1 MCPWNM
7 QRFHNN
13 FWNVVIKKGNSIAC
27 EESRVA
33 IMPTWEMSDEQMAQ
47 VYRNWNQYVIQ
58 TVPKE
63 KLLIYNVKEG
73 VAPLE
78 KFLGD

>member
-1 MCPWNM
+1 MCQWNM
-7 QRFHNN
+7 QRFHNY
-13 FWNVVIKKGNSIAC
+13 FWNVVIEKGNSVVS
-27 EESRVA
+27 EQSRVA
-33 IMPTWEMSDEQMAQ
+33 ILPTWEMSDEQMAK
-47 VYRNWNQYVIQ
+47 VYRNWNQYVIH

-78 KFLGD
+78 RFLGS

>member
-1 MCPWNM
+1 M

-13 FWNVVIKKGNSIAC
+13 FWNVVIEKGNSIAS

-33 IMPTWEMSDEQMAQ
+33 IMPTWEISDEQMAQ

-78 KFLGD
+78 QFLGD

>member
-13 FWNVVIKKGNSIAC
+13 FWNVVIEKGNSIAS

-33 IMPTWEMSDEQMAQ
+33 IMPTWEISDEQMAQ

-78 KFLGD
+78 QFLGD

>member
-1 MCPWNM
+1 
-7 QRFHNN
+7 
-13 FWNVVIKKGNSIAC
+13 VIEKGNSVVG
-27 EESRVA
+27 EQSRVA
-33 IMPTWEMSDEQMAQ
+33 VLPTWEMSDEQMAQ
-47 VYRNWNQYVIQ
+47 VYRNWNQYVIL

-78 KFLGD
+78 RFLGS

>member
-1 MCPWNM
+1 M
-7 QRFHNN
+7 
-13 FWNVVIKKGNSIAC
+13 IEKGNSIAS

-33 IMPTWEMSDEQMAQ
+33 IMPTWEISDEQMAQ

-78 KFLGD
+78 QFLGD